1 MLLATPTHSR
11 SQPGLGTSLKLPRT
25 SLRPALPSSLPIQ
38 SSLSLHMLN
47 TLWLGF
53 FLTAAVAALAQ
64 WLLGGQAQVFAA
76 MVESLFAM
84 AKLSVEVMVL
94 LFGTLTMWLGFLR
107 IAEKAGIVDA
117 LARWLSPLF
126 ARLMPEVPRGHPAL
140 GLMTLNFAANALG
153 LDNAA
158 TPMGLKAMRALQ
170 ELNPRPDTATNAQ
183 ILFLVLN
190 ASSLTLL
197 PVSIFMYRM
206 QQGAADPTLVFL
218 PILLATSASTLAGL
232 LAVAVV
238 QRLPLWHPVV
248 LAYLLPVALVLGGF
262 MALLATLSATALAQL
277 SSLLGNLTLF
287 SLVVMFVLVGAW
299 RKVPVYEA
307 FVEGAR
313 EGFDVAKGLLP
324 YLVAMLCAVGVLR
337 TSGALGYA
345 LEGIRW
351 CVEAIGMDTRF
362 VDALPTALVKPF
374 SGSAA
379 RAMLIETMQTQGVD
393 SFAAL
398 AAATIQGSTET
409 TFYVLAVYFG
419 AVGIQRARH
428 AVGCALLAELAG
440 VVAAIAVCY
449 QFFG

>member
-1 MLLATPTHSR
+1 
-11 SQPGLGTSLKLPRT
+11 
-25 SLRPALPSSLPIQ
+25 
-38 SSLSLHMLN
+38 MLN

-53 FLTAAVAALAQ
+53 FITAAISALAQ

-76 MVESLFAM
+76 MVESLFTM

-94 LFGTLTMWLGFLR
+94 LFGTLTLWLGFLR

-117 LARWLSPLF
+117 LARWLAPLF

-170 ELNPRPDTATNAQ
+170 ELNPKPDTATNAQ

-262 MALLATLSATALAQL
+262 MALLTTLSAAALAQL